1 MIVRWR
7 RRSSG
12 RLSARLVHNQRV
24 GGRVRQHHVAELG
37 AISPARLDPAD
48 TVEGIVARRAFW
60 RTADAAL
67 ARFSDRID
75 ASLDETI
82 RAALQSRVP
91 VVTPNELRR
100 VSLLKAEREQR
111 FWGTMVEVSQRN
123 GQEDRSADPLQ
134 LRRDQLFQGF
144 AKHRVWTLRHG
155 GIVDRERGITP
166 EEMRKAL
173 MDHGINPVYAPPR
186 KAIEELSDAEFE
198 AMLERCVNKTQP
210 AI

>member
-1 MIVRWR
+1 MFVRWR

-37 AISPARLDPAD
+37 AISPARIEPAN

-100 VSLLKAEREQR
+100 VSLLKAERERR

-123 GQEDRSADPLQ
+123 GQEKQRRSIAAWARSVIPDVWHGSCVSRAGCLDNEV
-134 LRRDQLFQGF
+134 LTWLWIGRFRLTGRAQGF
-144 AKHRVWTLRHG
+144 
-155 GIVDRERGITP
+155 
-166 EEMRKAL
+166 
-173 MDHGINPVYAPPR
+173 NQ
-186 KAIEELSDAEFE
+186 SDA
-198 AMLERCVNKTQP
+198 APTSARMLATRCRRVEQL
-210 AI
+210 